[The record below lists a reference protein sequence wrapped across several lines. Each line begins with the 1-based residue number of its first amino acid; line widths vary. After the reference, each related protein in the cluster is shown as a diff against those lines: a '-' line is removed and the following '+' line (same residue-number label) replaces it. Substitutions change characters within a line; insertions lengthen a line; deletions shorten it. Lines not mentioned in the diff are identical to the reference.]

1 VRKIFCI
8 FIFLLSFL
16 HCYADDKISIG
27 SSLDGVEFVKIV
39 VDFNVSSPEM
49 ILLRLGLLEKTLND
63 IENNNKKY
71 DVVVAIRGGA
81 VDFMTKTPKYIKS
94 EYSDAHKKV
103 RKMILLLKDKG
114 VKFELCSIAAGL
126 RGVEVIDILEEIK
139 VVRNGYL
146 SIIGYQN
153 RGYAYLPMD

>member
-1 VRKIFCI
+1 
-8 FIFLLSFL
+8 
-16 HCYADDKISIG
+16 
-27 SSLDGVEFVKIV
+27 
-39 VDFNVSSPEM
+39 M

>member
-8 FIFLLSFL
+8 IIFLTSFSY
-16 HCYADDKISIG
+16 CYAVDKLPIG
-27 SSLDGVEFVKIV
+27 SSLDGLEFIKIV
-39 VDFNVSSPEM
+39 VDFNVSSPDM

-94 EYSDAHKKV
+94 EYVEAHKKV
-103 RKMILLLKDKG
+103 RKMILLLQSKG
-114 VKFELCSIAAGL
+114 VNFELCAIAAGL

>member
-1 VRKIFCI
+1 M
-8 FIFLLSFL
+8 
-16 HCYADDKISIG
+16 
-27 SSLDGVEFVKIV
+27 
-39 VDFNVSSPEM
+39 DFNVSSPEM

>member
-1 VRKIFCI
+1 MRKIFCI